1 MSETE
6 LQQAQRQHEELIQQM
21 RIDTRINAILA
32 AASLT
37 SLILIVF
44 HINITSKNI
53 FVCIFELD

>member
-44 HINITSKNI
+44 HINITSKN
-53 FVCIFELD
+53 